1 MVYGQSL
8 TSGFDS
14 NGSHL
19 VEEAILRLS
28 FIHQCDINPLH
39 ENVGMK
45 L

>member
-28 FIHQCDINPLH
+28 LHQCDINPLH